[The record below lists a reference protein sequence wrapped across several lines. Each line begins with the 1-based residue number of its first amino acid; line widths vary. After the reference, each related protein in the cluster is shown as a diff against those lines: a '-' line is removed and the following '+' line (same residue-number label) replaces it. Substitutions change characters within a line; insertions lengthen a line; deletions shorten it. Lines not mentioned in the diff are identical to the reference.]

1 MLIVAPSG
9 DECCLPFITF
19 VNTKEIIGRVF
30 FVVVVVLEKGKKKA
44 PDLF

>member
-19 VNTKEIIGRVF
+19 VNTNEIIGRVF
-30 FVVVVVLEKGKKKA
+30 FVVVVLEKGKKKA